1 MLWLFIGVESVF
13 VVVGVV
19 KNLKCNVFIVIIGG
33 VLIVVV
39 CYVFFT
45 IVIMGMI
52 FNVVLCVF
60 VLPFGDVVWMVLGDI
75 VGVIVF
81 FCVVVG
87 CLGLLGGWMLLV
99 G

>member
-1 MLWLFIGVESVF
+1 MESVF

-19 KNLKCNVFIVIIGG
+19 KNSKRNVFIVIIGG

-39 CYVFFT
+39 CYVFF
-45 IVIMGMI
+45 IIAIMGMI
-52 FNVVLCVF
+52 FNVVLRVF
-60 VLPFGDVVWMVLGDI
+60 VSLFGDVVRMALGDI

-81 FCVVVG
+81 FCVVAG
-87 CLGLLGGWMLLV
+87 CLGLLGGWTLLA

>member
-39 CYVFFT
+39 CYVFFI

-60 VLPFGDVVWMVLGDI
+60 VLLFGDVVWMVLGDI

-81 FCVVVG
+81 FCAAVG